1 MTYPFGKLRR
11 WSLCGP
17 SCWKLET
24 RNQLV
29 WRLSLG
35 PYDVPTTY
43 FTTSCPVDVACSSGS
58 APRRPVM
65 IRRATER
72 AGDEL
77 KERAEKVVAG
87 ARRKGRR
94 GVKAGIVWYGDMRG
108 IKTVVMNVRRS
119 MSVVARGLT
128 CSSIY
133 QVGDTRR
140 RCHVMIGDRVDLRLL
155 LLKEHLRIPVCLP
168 FQPLWHC
175 LQL

>member
-43 FTTSCPVDVACSSGS
+43 FTTSCPVEVACSSGS

-94 GVKAGIVWYGDMRG
+94 GVKAGIVWYGYEGYQDGSDECPQVNECRRAW
-108 IKTVVMNVRRS
+108 INVF
-119 MSVVARGLT
+119 L
-128 CSSIY
+128 
-133 QVGDTRR
+133 DL
-140 RCHVMIGDRVDLRLL
+140 GDRYATALSRDDRRPRGSETNSTQGASSDPSLSTISAALA
-155 LLKEHLRIPVCLP
+155 LP
-168 FQPLWHC
+168 STLN
-175 LQL
+175 